1 MAITA
6 LAPDTPDLTDQQA
19 RFCLEYLRDLNQT
32 KAAIRAGY
40 SPLGADAAAVALRK
54 DIRIQGEIARLEARQ
69 VSASDVSGAVILRE
83 LQRLATFNT
92 AEMFD
97 ERGNLKPPKD
107 WTPEMSASVASFEV
121 VARNLS
127 AGDGSTD
134 TIHKV
139 RLYDKTR
146 ALELLAKHLSLLIDR
161 VEHTGTIQIQ
171 WLDGPSSTE
180 VHVLPAVTQA
190 LELAPHVQ
198 EGEVEGVGVGVGGGG
213 EEQERE

>member
-1 MAITA
+1 MAATA
-6 LAPDTPDLTDQQA
+6 LGEVLNDQQ
-19 RFCLEYLRDLNQT
+19 RLFCREYLVDLNVT
-32 KAAIRAGY
+32 KAYIRAGY
-40 SPLGADAAAVALRK
+40 GASGAASNAYRLMEK
-54 DIRIQGEIARLEARQ
+54 DEIKDFISELEAHRVSSAD
-69 VSASDVSGAVILRE
+69 VSAATILRE
-83 LQRLATFNT
+83 LNRLATFKT
-92 AEMFD
+92 ADMFD
-97 ERGNLKPPKD
+97 AHGNLKAPKD

-171 WLDGPSSTE
+171 WLDGPQPAD
-180 VHVLPAVTQA
+180 VHVLPS
-190 LELAPHVQ
+190 APVAEQ
-198 EGEVEGVGVGVGGGG
+198 IEVVVPRQIEGVGVGGGG
-213 EEQERE
+213 EDEKGE